1 MCIRDSSYT
10 VAVLGAG
17 NIGSAVIARLLELE
31 NEIVDINLKKVLV
44 SDISKD
50 RDVDKKLL
58 TDNFSDILDD
68 QSIDLVIEVLGGV
81 DPGKE
86 YIKSLLEGGKAVITA
101 NKDIIADCGSE
112 LVQLAQEN
120 NTCLYFEAAVAAG
133 IPVLKPLIES
143 LRGESL
149 KRVTGIINGTSNYIL
164 SSMEEGS
171 SYTDALN
178 TAQDLGYAEPDPTN
192 DVEGVDAKFKAMIL
206 SMICFGA
213 NPTPENLYTEGIS
226 TITKEDFDWANRLN
240 KTIKLVAVID
250 NENEGFNARVHPVL
264 IDTKHPLAAIRGS
277 LNAVVVE
284 GENINQLVFSGP
296 GAGAAP
302 TASAIIGDVL
312 SACHQ
317 LSSDQSNWYPLR
329 SQKFENKEFKNVS
342 SSWFVRLSVKDEPG
356 VLASIAGTF
365 GENNVSIESVIQE
378 GRGDQAELVLVTHE
392 APEEDLQNSINQISS
407 LDSVASVTSTLRVYS

>member
-1 MCIRDSSYT
+1 MQNNSYT

-17 NIGSAVIARLLELE
+17 NIGSAVITRLLELE

-44 SDISKD
+44 SDVSKD
-50 RDVDKKLL
+50 RKIDKKLL
-58 TDNFSDILDD
+58 TDNFSDISDD

-171 SYTDALN
+171 SYSDALN

-192 DVEGVDAKFKAMIL
+192 DVEGVDAKYKAMIL

-378 GRGDQAELVLVTHE
+378 GRGVQAELVLVTHE